1 VVRYASSG
9 TALEAS
15 ALTSDPTTGNLG
27 LRTTTPGAG
36 LHIVG
41 ETTTLVS
48 TVLLENASNG
58 INAGS
63 LQSNKMRGTLASP
76 ARVQAGDRLNS
87 LTGFGYVRNA
97 ADSADALTF
106 LAGLRL
112 VVDVLDAQA
121 RGAGRLTVDLSSG
134 ASATPSEVLRVTSA
148 GNLLLGTMAAGTA
161 LAKGV
166 VVGSGSAPSGSHPAD
181 AVQLWVADRAGVA
194 GKAALHLRT
203 EDGTSHVLGDLSGI
217 ATLGAAT
224 LGSGA
229 SYQALTVAGSLLTVG
244 ASSVQERAQ
253 ALLSSTWVTSTD
265 ATRTA
270 RLALSAY
277 DASAAR
283 EGLRVEA
290 DGTAARLGFFGSA
303 AVAKPTVTGSRGG
316 NAALASALTALASLG
331 LMTDSS
337 TA

>member
-1 VVRYASSG
+1 
-9 TALEAS
+9 
-15 ALTSDPTTGNLG
+15 
-27 LRTTTPGAG
+27 
-36 LHIVG
+36 
-41 ETTTLVS
+41 
-48 TVLLENASNG
+48 
-58 INAGS
+58 
-63 LQSNKMRGTLASP
+63 MRGTLASP

-277 DASAAR
+277 DATAAR